1 LSQKIK
7 SSKDHYKDC
16 LNIKLPHILTE
27 SKHIYVSTMSDSTP
41 SFIGSSLVSGEI
53 IALDEY
59 SDCSENLH
67 GKIVLILN
75 ADPGYDWIFTR
86 DIAGLITCFGGPNSH
101 MSVRCAELNIPAAIG
116 CGENT
121 YNKLLQKKTTD
132 LNCLSRTISY

>member
-1 LSQKIK
+1 M
-7 SSKDHYKDC
+7 
-16 LNIKLPHILTE
+16 TE
-27 SKHIYVSTMSDSTP
+27 SKHIYVGTMSDSTP

-59 SDCSENLH
+59 SDCSEDLH

-86 DIAGLITCFGGPNSH
+86 EIAGLITCFGGPNSH

-121 YNKLLQKKTTD
+121 YTKLLQNKTTD